1 MAAVRARKS
10 PRPRAR
16 LSDSR
21 PRPARDKDGRAE
33 RREAILEAALAE
45 FSARGFAAARLDDIA
60 RRAGV
65 AKGTLYL
72 YFRDKETLFKELVR
86 SRLSPLVHAIR
97 TAAARDLSVRALVEM
112 IVHVF
117 VTEIFGTS
125 RKDIIALIISE
136 GQRFPEL
143 AEFYYREMIARVL
156 PVLRRRL
163 QQAVRKGELRHD
175 ALARFPQLL
184 IAPALVA
191 VLWSTLFDRFS
202 PLDAKG
208 LMRAHLDV
216 LFPHRSG
223 T

>member
-1 MAAVRARKS
+1 MPAVRARKS

-16 LSDSR
+16 LSDIR

-33 RREAILEAALAE
+33 RREAILDAALAE

-60 RRAGV
+60 GRAGV

-72 YFRDKETLFKELVR
+72 YFRDKKTLFKELVR
-86 SRLSPLVHAIR
+86 SRLSPLVDAIR
-97 TAAARDLSVRALVEM
+97 TAAARDLSVQALVEM

-156 PVLRRRL
+156 PVVRQRL

-216 LFPHRSG
+216 LFPDRSG

>member
-1 MAAVRARKS
+1 MPAVRARKS
-10 PRPRAR
+10 SRPRAG
-16 LSDSR
+16 LSDTR

-33 RREAILEAALAE
+33 RREAILDAALAE

-60 RRAGV
+60 GRAGV

-72 YFRDKETLFKELVR
+72 YFRDKKTLFKELVR
-86 SRLSPLVHAIR
+86 SRLSPLVDAIR
-97 TAAARDLSVRALVEM
+97 TAAARDLSVQALVEM

-156 PVLRRRL
+156 PVVRRRL

-202 PLDAKG
+202 PLDAKE

-216 LFPHRSG
+216 LFPERSG